1 MSNYSDINC
10 FKSEK
15 DIQVNLKSSAQQIL
29 YIQKI
34 ILAFKKDFIK
44 IKYLIFFFNFKV
56 VVKGENLGINTL
68 KPENSTL
75 KRPKTRISGLAARRY
90 FRKKNAWRPI
100 AAISG
105 FRV

>member
-10 FKSEK
+10 FKTEK
-15 DIQVNLKSSAQQIL
+15 DIQVTLKSNAQQIL

-34 ILAFKKDFIK
+34 IFAFKNDFIK

-90 FRKKNAWRPI
+90 FRKKNAWRSI

>member
-15 DIQVNLKSSAQQIL
+15 DIQVTLKSNAQQIL

-34 ILAFKKDFIK
+34 IFAFKNDFIK

-68 KPENSTL
+68 KLKNSTL